1 MVLINNAREESDM
14 QDFGLREPN
23 PDWERIRKTVMHEE
37 PDRVPILE
45 ALVEYPI
52 ISRFLGREITP
63 DDLESQV
70 EFYYKAGYDAVPIT
84 VSMMAFGKVTEESP
98 ISKVIQEKMLKDE
111 ADRQDAAKWSLE
123 QTSFIDDREDFEAF
137 PWEAL
142 EQTDLSALTKVQEYL
157 PDGMKVI
164 ANSGKVFT
172 LAWMLMGFNN
182 FATKLVMDEELVS
195 DIFTKIAT
203 IQLKLL
209 DRIFEVPNV
218 GAVWLVDDMAF
229 GTGPIISPDH
239 FRQHV
244 FPWYRKIVDKCHQN
258 DILVFLHSDGDVT
271 KLIPDMIE
279 FGIDLFHPVDPTC
292 MSVKKVKEEFGD
304 RLAFAGNVAN
314 ELLRSGTPEE
324 IDGRVKYLM
333 KTIAPGGGYCLSAGN
348 SVPDWAQFENYI
360 AMLKAAEKYGSYP
373 IQS

>member
-1 MVLINNAREESDM
+1 ME
-14 QDFGLREPN
+14 DFGLREPN
-23 PDWERIRKTVMHEE
+23 PDWERIRKAVRHEE
-37 PDRVPILE
+37 ADRVPLLE

-52 ISRFLGREITP
+52 QSRFLGREVTA

-84 VSMMAFGKVTEESP
+84 VSMMAFGKVTDESP
-98 ISKVIQEKMLKDE
+98 ISKVIKEKMLKD
-111 ADRQDAAKWSLE
+111 DAEREDASKWNLE

-157 PDGMKVI
+157 PDGMKII

-172 LAWMLMGFNN
+172 VAWMLMGFNN
-182 FATKLVMDEELVS
+182 FATKLIMDEELVA
-195 DIFTKIAT
+195 DLFTRIAT

-209 DRIFEVPNV
+209 DRMFEVPNV

-244 FPWYRKIVDKCHQN
+244 FPWYRKIVEKCHEN
-258 DILVFLHSDGDVT
+258 DILGFLHSDGDLT
-271 KLIPDMIE
+271 KLIPDMID
-279 FGIDLFHPVDPTC
+279 FNIDLIHPIDPTC
-292 MSVKKVKEEFGD
+292 MSMARVEEDFGD
-304 RLAFAGNVAN
+304 RVAFAGNVAN
-314 ELLRSGTPEE
+314 ELLRSGTPEQ
-324 IDGRVKYLM
+324 IDERVKYLV
-333 KTIAPGGGYCLSAGN
+333 KTMAPGGGYCLSAGN
-348 SVPDWAQFENYI
+348 SVPDWAKFENYL
-360 AMLKAAEKYGSYP
+360 AMLRAAEKYGDYP
-373 IQS
+373 IQL